1 MARTKRWVWKRVG
14 PGFGEV
20 HITSWKYFGDFV
32 YQEMLDY
39 DSYVWR
45 GQRCS
50 DWKLEPTLDR
60 LVRDAKV
67 APTKTSKFRSNH
79 LEQFKFAARGRRGSN
94 PPVLEDEDSWW
105 TLGQHHGLATPLLDW
120 TTSPFVSAFFAYID
134 IDEPQTAQRVVY
146 ALHRPTVEARARSKA
161 RDENLKRKVQ
171 IEAAD
176 KEGKKFGIIQRA
188 MLEAKAELEVRFIRP
203 FSDENQRL
211 VNQGGLFTRAP
222 AGKVLDEWVPESVDP
237 DDKGYTLIKVY
248 VPNKDRDL
256 CLRNL
261 NRMNINHLSLFPDLY
276 GASKFCNLFSEID
289 KY

>member
-1 MARTKRWVWKRVG
+1 MARTIQWTWKQVG
-14 PGFGEV
+14 PSLGEV
-20 HITSWKYFGDFV
+20 HIYSWKYFADFV

-39 DSYVWR
+39 DNYVWR

-60 LVRDAKV
+60 LVRDARV
-67 APTKTSKFRSNH
+67 ARTKAQKFRTNH
-79 LEQFKFAARGRRGSN
+79 LEKFKFAARGRRGSN

-105 TLGQHHGLATPLLDW
+105 ALGQHHGLATPLLDW
-120 TTSPFVSAFFAYID
+120 TTSPFVAAFFAYID
-134 IDEPQTAQRVVY
+134 IGAPQTQNRVVY
-146 ALHRPTVEARARSKA
+146 ALHRHEVESRARLKA
-161 RDENLKRKVQ
+161 HKENIERKER
-171 IEAAD
+171 IDAAD
-176 KEGKKFGIIQRA
+176 KEGKKLGILQLA
-188 MLEAKAELEVRFIRP
+188 VLQAKAEPEVRFIRP

-222 AGKVLDEWVPESVDP
+222 AGKVLEEWVSENADP

-248 VPNKDRDL
+248 LPNRDRDL
-256 CLRNL
+256 CLRTL

-276 GASKFCNLFSEID
+276 GASKFCNLFSEIE